1 MDNQQ
6 PSNKEKQKIVEGSTT
21 KHERKPVSLAQDSK
35 KLDED
40 IV

>member
-6 PSNKEKQKIVEGSTT
+6 PSDELKFVKGSTT
-21 KHERKPVSLAQDSK
+21 KYERNPVSLARGSK